1 MLDHVSMSKALT
13 SRSVLWRSLDGAG
26 HEACRVFTRDDEW
39 YLEGSAVFSHGKQP
53 CRLDY
58 HVRCDASWTTLAG
71 RVSGWVGQTTL
82 DLEIAVDTDRNWRVN
97 GVECAAVAGC
107 IDLDLNFSPS
117 TNLLPIRRLDLGVGQ
132 EAKVKAAWLRFPR
145 FELETLVQI
154 YRRIDESTYQYRSE
168 PDFVA
173 DLEVDEFGLVTN
185 YRDLWLAEAMT

>member
-1 MLDHVSMSKALT
+1 MLDHVVMAG
-13 SRSVLWRSLDGAG
+13 RSILWKSLDGPG
-26 HEACRVFTRDDEW
+26 HEACRVFTLDAEW
-39 YLEGSAVFSHGKQP
+39 HLEGSAVFSHDNQP

-71 RVSGWVGQTTL
+71 RVSGWLDQTAV
-82 DLEIAVDTDRNWRVN
+82 DLEIAVDANRNWRLN

-117 TNLLPIRRLDLGVGQ
+117 TNLLPIRRLNLRVGQ
-132 EAKVKAAWLRFPR
+132 EAEVKAAWLRFPS
-145 FELETLVQI
+145 FEFETLVQI
-154 YRRIDESTYQYRSE
+154 YRRIDESNYQYRSE

-185 YRDLWLAEAMT
+185 YRDLWVAEATM

>member
-1 MLDHVSMSKALT
+1 MLDLVIMAE
-13 SRSVLWRSLDGAG
+13 RSVLWRSLDGTG
-26 HEACRVFTRDDEW
+26 HEACRVFTREAEW
-39 YLEGSAVFSHGKQP
+39 HLEGSAVFSHEQQP

-58 HVRCDASWTTLAG
+58 HVRCDASWTTRSG
-71 RVSGWVGQTTL
+71 RVSGWLGQTSV

-97 GVECAAVAGC
+97 GVECASVAGC

-117 TNLLPIRRLDLGVGQ
+117 TNLLPIRRLNLEVGQ
-132 EAKVKAAWLRFPR
+132 EAEVKAAWLRFPS

-154 YRRIDESTYQYRSE
+154 YRRIDQSTYQYRSE

-185 YRDLWLAEAMT
+185 YRDLWLAEATT

>member
-1 MLDHVSMSKALT
+1 MLDHVIMSRT
-13 SRSVLWRSLDGAG
+13 VLWRSLDGAG
-26 HEACRVFTRDDEW
+26 HEACRVFTREGEW
-39 YLEGSAVFSHGKQP
+39 HLEGSAVFLHDKQP
-53 CRLDY
+53 CRLEY

-71 RVSGWVGQTTL
+71 HVSGWVGQTSVNLKIT
-82 DLEIAVDTDRNWRVN
+82 AADRNWRVN
-97 GVECAAVAGC
+97 GVEYPAVAGS

-117 TNLLPIRRLDLGVGQ
+117 TNLLPIRRLNLAVGQ
-132 EAKVKAAWLRFPR
+132 EAEVKAAWLRFPS

-185 YRDLWLAEAMT
+185 YRDLWLAETTT